1 MPLKIYSGGIGTIV
15 SGRLRKNSGGNK
27 MRAFF
32 GGQIKTECRGDLAAV
47 VSREKCGGKLSPMYD
62 VFVYP
67 IASEEFLHLTSIRVP
82 NNPIDRVYM
91 GISAVAGNEIAG
103 SLNGVDSETVSLRT
117 IDRLVVLPYFLD
129 KNLEKPDTIVLESTS
144 EGYRIAGSK

>member
-1 MPLKIYSGGIGTIV
+1 
-15 SGRLRKNSGGNK
+15 

-47 VSREKCGGKLSPMYD
+47 VSREMFRGGLSGSYD

-67 IASEEFLHLTSIRVP
+67 IASEEFLHLTGARVP
-82 NNPIDRVYM
+82 NNPLDRVYM
-91 GISAVAGNEIAG
+91 GISSDAGNRIARY
-103 SLNGVDSETVSLRT
+103 LNRVPSEAVSLRT
-117 IDRLVVLPYFLD
+117 MDELVVLPYFLE
-129 KNLEKPDTIVLESTS
+129 KYLEKPETIVLESTR